1 MDKKTLGTILF
12 VGVFA
17 IVGVGMVLAFGNF
30 SSGSSDPVAAY
41 KASVAASD
49 KEVEKHAQGVSAP
62 NFNLPLLG
70 GGIVGLADFKGKKP
84 VILAFWTTWC
94 PNCRRNMPIMS
105 AYYTEYK
112 DKVGLVGINMQEDTK
127 TVADFVAAGKTSF
140 PIALDSGSTAQ
151 AYGVQ
156 YTNTHVL
163 VDKDGVIIKTVVGD
177 IKEADFQLLTSL

>member
-1 MDKKTLGTILF
+1 MNKKTLGLILF

-17 IVGVGMVLAFGNF
+17 VIGVAAVLVFGNF
-30 SSGSSDPVAAY
+30 NSDSSAVAAY
-41 KASVAASD
+41 RASLVASD
-49 KEVEKHAQGVSAP
+49 QETEKHAQGGFAP

-140 PIALDSGSTAQ
+140 PIALDSGSAAQ